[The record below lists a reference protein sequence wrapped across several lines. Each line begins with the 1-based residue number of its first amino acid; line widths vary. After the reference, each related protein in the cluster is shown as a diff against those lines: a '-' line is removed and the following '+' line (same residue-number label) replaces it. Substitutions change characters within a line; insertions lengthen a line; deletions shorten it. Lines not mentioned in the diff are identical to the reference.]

1 MAIGGMPAV
10 YPPGSSIDEL
20 DMLTIDEVAA
30 LLKVDPSTVSRMIRR
45 GEMKGVHIGR
55 SVRVIRSDL
64 AEFIEHNKDC

>member
-10 YPPGSSIDEL
+10 YLPSSSIDEL
-20 DMLTIDEVAA
+20 DLMTLDEVAA

-55 SVRVIRSDL
+55 SVRVMRSDL
-64 AEFIEHNKDC
+64 AEFIEQSKGC